1 LGPPQTLGFAV
12 ALATVYLG
20 RIDLPSVEVS
30 ANAKVDGTQT
40 AYACAP
46 VRWPEEHHVG
56 VVGEEGA
63 KLLRSW
69 DITACRVASEPI
81 LLIPKPVRNIDRQV
95 RLSFAATADERSGND
110 ENGG

>member
-1 LGPPQTLGFAV
+1 LGPPQKLGFAV
-12 ALATVYLG
+12 ALASVYLG
-20 RIDLPSVEVS
+20 CVDLPSVEVS
-30 ANAKVDGTQT
+30 ANAKMDGTQA
-40 AYACAP
+40 AYACAL

-81 LLIPKPVRNIDRQV
+81 LLLPKPVRNMDRQV
-95 RLSFAATADERSGND
+95 RLRLAATADERRGND